1 MARSR
6 KQSLAQNVVG
16 VATTGM
22 PQPVR
27 KLLGGRFAALLIVV
41 AIPVLFATGVVS
53 LKWEEG
59 RPRLQFNQQR
69 AAQVEQ
75 QAVQKVQTLSKKYA
89 DQDKT
94 TLSIPSLS
102 DAQQDS
108 SLGQQVQDL
117 ADGVSQL
124 SQQDWSLQPSPGG
137 PTPGTDSNSEF
148 RPLSRLKD
156 KVDDWRKQPGR

>member
-6 KQSLAQNVVG
+6 KKSLAQNVVG

-27 KLLGGRFAALLIVV
+27 KLLGGRFAALLIVA

-59 RPRLQFNQQR
+59 RPRLLFNQQR

-75 QAVQKVQTLSKKYA
+75 EAVQKVQTLSKKYA
-89 DQDKT
+89 DRDKT
-94 TLSIPSLS
+94 TLAIPSLS

-108 SLGQQVQDL
+108 SLGQQVQEL

-124 SQQDWSLQPSPGG
+124 SQQEWSLQPEPRWARNQE
-137 PTPGTDSNSEF
+137 PTQIGAPAPVAIEG
-148 RPLSRLKD
+148 
-156 KVDDWRKQPGR
+156 